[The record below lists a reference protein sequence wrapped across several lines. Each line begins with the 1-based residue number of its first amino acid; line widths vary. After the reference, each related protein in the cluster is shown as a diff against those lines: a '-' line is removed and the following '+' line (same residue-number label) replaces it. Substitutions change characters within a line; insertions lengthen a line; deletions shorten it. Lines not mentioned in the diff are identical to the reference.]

1 MISGLETLISTLFI
15 DTHMS
20 IENPEIRARRAKQI
34 LEDPLF
40 SEAKTELEQYLFEQW
55 RSTALED
62 VDRRE
67 NIYFVLQ
74 GAEHW
79 HQQISRI
86 IGEGSVARNAG
97 DKHLKQ
103 TRTRL
108 RA

>member
-1 MISGLETLISTLFI
+1 VISGLETSILTLFI

-20 IENPEIRARRAKQI
+20 TENPEIRARRVKQI

-40 SEAKTELEQYLFEQW
+40 TEAKTELEQYLFEQW

-74 GAEHW
+74 GAEHF

-86 IGEGSVARNAG
+86 IGEGSVARQAG
-97 DKHLKQ
+97 DTHLKKP
-103 TRTRL
+103 RVRI

>member
-1 MISGLETLISTLFI
+1 MST
-15 DTHMS
+15 
-20 IENPEIRARRAKQI
+20 ENPEIRARRAKQI

-67 NIYFVLQ
+67 NIYYVLQ
-74 GAEHW
+74 GAEHF
-79 HQQISRI
+79 HQQMHRI
-86 IGEGSVARNAG
+86 IGQGSVCRVEGEKN
-97 DKHLKQ
+97 LKKP
-103 TRTRL
+103 RTRL